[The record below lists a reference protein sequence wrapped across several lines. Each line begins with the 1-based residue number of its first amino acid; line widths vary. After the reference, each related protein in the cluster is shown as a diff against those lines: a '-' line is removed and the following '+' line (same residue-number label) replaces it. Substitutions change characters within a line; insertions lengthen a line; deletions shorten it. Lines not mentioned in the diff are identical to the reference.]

1 VTEAPLGPS
10 GSGSVVLDLGPG
22 SGALVLHTPP
32 ELNGAEIE
40 IGVPGRPRTHS
51 RVRPRLTAAG
61 PQHAA
66 VYPALRPGDY
76 VVWRDAD
83 TPAMT
88 VTVTPGRVTAAWWPG
103 PADPPAGSA

>member
-1 VTEAPLGPS
+1 VTESALGPS
-10 GSGSVVLDLGPG
+10 GSGTVVLDLGPG

-40 IGVPGRPRTHS
+40 VGAPGRPRTHS

-66 VYPALRPGDY
+66 VYPALAPGDY
-76 VVWRDAD
+76 VIWHDAD

-88 VTVTPGRVTAAWWPG
+88 ITVAAGRVTTAWWPG
-103 PADPPAGSA
+103 PAGPRPEL

>member
-1 VTEAPLGPS
+1 MTESLPGPS

-32 ELNGAEIE
+32 ELDGLEIE
-40 IGVPGRPRTHS
+40 VSTPGRPRTHT

-66 VYPALRPGDY
+66 VYPALAPGDY
-76 VVWRDAD
+76 VIWRDAD

-88 VTVTPGRVTAAWWPG
+88 VTVAGGRVTTAWWPEPDNAPG
-103 PADPPAGSA
+103 DPR